1 MSELRYVHGGCAHRE
16 QPVRERGM
24 DKSWGDG
31 RGISGEAAFAQ
42 LLLKRQEGAVA
53 HNSWTGLL
61 GVQESLHFPPTLVTG
76 GAGSLA
82 GARVEFGG
90 GSIER

>member
-1 MSELRYVHGGCAHRE
+1 
-16 QPVRERGM
+16 M
-24 DKSWGDG
+24 DKSGGTDW
-31 RGISGEAAFAQ
+31 GISGEAAFAQ

-82 GARVEFGG
+82 GARMGLEDGLLSDRLPIG
-90 GSIER
+90 